1 MLKMLDVKTK
11 SITEAKK
18 DFSKIIKDISKTGE
32 PTFIFNHNKSELIL
46 DCN

>member
-18 DFSKIIKDISKTGE
+18 DFSKIIKDIS
-32 PTFIFNHNKSELIL
+32 SLIAIS
-46 DCN
+46 NA